1 MRRPISTRTHGVVDY
16 VTVATL
22 SIAPELFRLKDVSAS
37 SAAPRLAGAGAAAYS
52 LFTDYELGAVKALS
66 MRTYL
71 ALDAM
76 SGAML
81 AASPWLF
88 RYAKSGPRYWVP
100 HVAVGVGEVLAA
112 ALTEPEPPRTP
123 RLRLLGRALKE
134 LLD

>member
-1 MRRPISTRTHGVVDY
+1 MRTH
-16 VTVATL
+16 
-22 SIAPELFRLKDVSAS
+22 
-37 SAAPRLAGAGAAAYS
+37 
-52 LFTDYELGAVKALS
+52 
-66 MRTYL
+66 L

-88 RYAKSGPRYWVP
+88 RYAKSGPRYWMP
-100 HVAVGVGEVLAA
+100 HVAVGVGEILAA
-112 ALTEPEPPRTP
+112 ALTEPEPPRKP